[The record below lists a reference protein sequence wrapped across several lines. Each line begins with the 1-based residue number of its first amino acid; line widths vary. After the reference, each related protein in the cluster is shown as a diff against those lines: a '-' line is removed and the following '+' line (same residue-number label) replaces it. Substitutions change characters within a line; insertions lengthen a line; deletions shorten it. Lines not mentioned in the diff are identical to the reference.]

1 MSATDDRLT
10 VFAAPKQSM
19 SGLQGDVSMI
29 ARLAFNRANRSTSE
43 KTRHLALLT
52 SETLELDLS
61 DPAQRQ
67 FGDYELLEL
76 IGEGGMGVVYRARQ
90 SGLDREV
97 AVKLLAAGP
106 WASRDFI
113 ERFRREAQ
121 NAARMQHP
129 NIVAIY
135 EVGSTEDMQFFSMRL
150 VHGGSLAELLRHEGT
165 LAPMRAAK
173 LLRTIA
179 EAVDYAHRLGVL
191 HLDLKPAN
199 VLIDENG
206 APHVAD
212 FGLARRLDSALA
224 ANYDEV
230 SGTPSYM
237 APEQASPRTAK
248 ITPATDIWGLG
259 AILYELVT
267 SAPPFLGG
275 SPQATLK
282 LVVRGSLRS
291 PRQIV
296 PALPRD
302 LEAIILKCLAR
313 DTNERYANGRSLAD
327 DLGRFIDGRA
337 VLARPLNPAQRMA
350 RWTRRQP
357 YVAAFATLF
366 ALSLIAGIVGVTL
379 QWRQARANATLAQNT
394 LWSSRTANAQRQI
407 AEGDAYKALGET
419 VANLREMEAKGES
432 EQVALQRLRIG
443 TVLANAPQLIDTISI
458 GKGQITALAVA
469 PDGRS
474 FAATDDT
481 RTVYLVDVASG
492 SPRWQVDASSK
503 SFGMLMGDGALE
515 LRFSPDGHH
524 LLGFPKSNYG
534 AAASILRPHRIDSVL
549 IDVDNGRVAE
559 PPPEFADFL
568 ATDYADDGRYALL
581 FDKQGYVQRWRTL
594 PWAPAGDRV
603 KLEGNINLGD
613 KKISALL
620 GEALLAGD
628 DDLVVLASDA
638 NLTFRVLDAEHLRVH
653 HTLHLTT
660 AQGRASAWMLDRGRG
675 RLAIGT
681 MTGQI
686 ALWNLDTDDV
696 AWLQPHV
703 SGWISMLGFSNDDSR
718 LLVVSNEPN
727 ELRVFDPRSGE
738 LAATPVALG
747 NDATPGAMN
756 DGEFGPDAYTVLTRR
771 WNTNATV
778 WRLPEPGFPLRAPIA
793 AAPVMA
799 ANASRFALASDTRS
813 HLMVT
818 ADNGLVKLWRVR
830 WSPLTDRVAAPM
842 VADTLRFGGQNLVAA
857 DGNQVSVFEVESGK
871 IASAPITL
879 AQAPTYAGLS
889 GDGKQLIAIAGRN
902 LTCWDWHSGIP
913 CWPELSLP
921 DSPLRLSLAASAP
934 LLAVSTG
941 ANENGAFFEH
951 IKLIDLASGRQRG
964 ADIVLPGRLAALRL
978 SDDGQR
984 LLTWRDW
991 MSYDKQSNR
1000 LYVIATTTG
1009 AVAQQLEHEGALSI
1023 IDAHFADDD
1032 SIWSLAGGFVGGS
1045 DDGKDVPST
1054 IRHWDSNGKVVAKTR
1069 ADDGSEFLLL
1079 PLPGGRGVI
1088 NTHKPQWI
1096 DPAGATRELDAPD
1109 PNGRVNASAL
1119 SADGRLLALAM
1130 LDGVALIDTAS
1141 DERLVPNFNLPLP
1154 NQDAVQQLA
1163 FAPDSSRLVGRTLSG
1178 HWFQWR
1184 LVTDERPVEEIRQ
1197 SIQLHDFTDRGL
1209 NDRGESA
1216 PALPDDQRRL
1226 LRSADPGPA
1235 PGAAPAPATAAIAA
1249 PEPDARYRPLDLE
1262 AIANVEPRELMNRV
1276 TRVPPQ
1282 PQSLPTLPR
1291 GLQRYDGV
1299 DFLLGRA
1306 VQLSGTPHNL
1316 LDVEFPARSAQ
1327 LDIGAQRV
1335 AAIDVLVL
1343 QFKSV
1348 VGEVGAVLLDY
1359 ADGGKAKLPILNGRD
1374 TARHWYDNDA
1384 ERARIGWMGNFSG
1397 AMQGFGYASSGEE
1410 TFARS
1415 YVVHLTHPE
1424 PGRAVKA
1431 ITLSAPPAAAPG
1443 LLFLAVTI
1451 EPVANDSKS
1460 AKTYK

>member
-1 MSATDDRLT
+1 L
-10 VFAAPKQSM
+10 
-19 SGLQGDVSMI
+19 SGLQDDVSMI
-29 ARLAFNRANRSTSE
+29 AHLAFNRANRPAAE
-43 KTRHLALLT
+43 KSRHLALLT

-67 FGDYELLEL
+67 FGNYELLEL

-129 NIVAIY
+129 NIVPIY
-135 EVGSTEDMQFFSMRL
+135 EVGSTDDLQFFSMRL
-150 VHGGSLAELLRHEGT
+150 IHGGSLAELIRRGRP
-165 LAPMRAAK
+165 LAPMHAAK

-199 VLIDENG
+199 VLVDEDG

-224 ANYDEV
+224 ANNDEV

-237 APEQASPRTAK
+237 APEQASPRTSR

-259 AILYELVT
+259 AILYELMT
-267 SAPPFLGG
+267 GAPPFLGG
-275 SPQATLK
+275 SPQATLE
-282 LVVRGSLRS
+282 LVVRGLLKP
-291 PRQIV
+291 PRQHV
-296 PALPRD
+296 PTLPRD
-302 LEAIILKCLAR
+302 LEAIILKCMAPLAA
-313 DTNERYANGRSLAD
+313 ERYPSARALAD
-327 DLGRFIDGRA
+327 DLGRYIDGRA

-350 RWTRRQP
+350 RWTKRQP
-357 YVAAFATLF
+357 YVAAFAGLF

-394 LWSSRTANAQRQI
+394 LWSSRTAIAQRQI
-407 AEGDAYKALGET
+407 AEGDAYKALTQT
-419 VANLREMEAKGES
+419 VANLREMEAKGAS

-443 TVLANAPQLIDTISI
+443 TVLANAPQLVDTIPL
-458 GKGQITALAVA
+458 GKGQIAALAVA
-469 PDGRS
+469 PDGKS
-474 FAATDDT
+474 FAAVNDPH
-481 RTVYLVDVASG
+481 TVSLVDVASG
-492 SPRWQVDASSK
+492 SVRWHVDVTSH
-503 SFGMLMGDGALE
+503 SFGMQMGNGSLE
-515 LRFSPDGHH
+515 LHFSPDGHR
-524 LLGFPKSNYG
+524 LIGYSKSDYG
-534 AAASILRPHRIDSVL
+534 AAASILRPHHIDSVL
-549 IDVDNGRVAE
+549 IDVDDGRVAE

-568 ATDYADDGRYALL
+568 ATDFADDGRYALL
-581 FDKQGYVQRWRTL
+581 FDKRGYMQRWRTL
-594 PWAPAGDRV
+594 PWEPAGDRV
-603 KLEGNINLGD
+603 KLEGNINLED
-613 KKISALL
+613 RKISALL

-628 DDLVVLASDA
+628 DDMVVLASDA
-638 NLTFRVLDAEHLRVH
+638 NLTFRVLDAEHLRVRH
-653 HTLHLTT
+653 AIHLTT
-660 AQGRASAWMLDRGRG
+660 AQGRASAWMLDHDRR

-686 ALWNLDTDDV
+686 GLWNLDTDGIV
-696 AWLQPHV
+696 WLQPHV

-718 LLVVSNEPN
+718 LLAVSNDPD

-747 NDATPGAMN
+747 NEPMPGAMN
-756 DGEFGPDAYTVLTRR
+756 DGVFGPDAYTVLTRR
-771 WNTNATV
+771 WNTNATL

-799 ANASRFALASDTRS
+799 ALASRFALASDTRS

-830 WSPLTDRVAAPM
+830 WSPLTDRVAASM
-842 VADTLRFGGQNLVAA
+842 VADTLRFGGQYLVAV
-857 DGNQVSVFEVESGK
+857 DGNQVSVFEVGSGK
-871 IASAPITL
+871 TAGAPITL
-879 AQAPTYAGLS
+879 PQAPTFAGLS
-889 GDGKQLIAIAGRN
+889 GDDKQVIAIAGRK
-902 LTCWDWHSGIP
+902 LTCWDWHSGTP
-913 CWPELSLP
+913 CWPESSLP
-921 DSPLRLSLAASAP
+921 DSPLRLSAAAKAP

-951 IKLIDLASGRQRG
+951 VKLIDLASGRQHG

-978 SDDGQR
+978 SDDGRR
-984 LLTWRDW
+984 LLAWRDW
-991 MSYDKQSNR
+991 MSYDKLSKY
-1000 LYVIATTTG
+1000 LYVVDTATA
-1009 AVAQQLEHEGALSI
+1009 AVVQRLEHDGALSI

-1045 DDGKDVPST
+1045 DGGEDVPT
-1054 IRHWDSNGKVVAKTR
+1054 YVRHWDVGGKVIAKTR
-1069 ADDGSEFLLL
+1069 SADESQFLLL
-1079 PLPGGRGVI
+1079 PFPGDRGVI
-1088 NTHKPQWI
+1088 DTQKPRWI
-1096 DPAGATRELDAPD
+1096 GPDGATRPFDAPD
-1109 PNGRVNASAL
+1109 YHARVNASAL

-1130 LDGVALIDTAS
+1130 LDGVALIDIAS
-1141 DERLVPNFNLPLP
+1141 NERLVPNFNLPLP
-1154 NQDAVQQLA
+1154 DHDAVQQLA
-1163 FAPDSSRLVGRTLSG
+1163 FAPDGSRLVGRTLSG

-1184 LVTDERPVEEIRQ
+1184 IVSDQRTLPEIQQ
-1197 SIQLHDFTDRGL
+1197 SIQLHDLTDRDL
-1209 NDRGESA
+1209 TDRGESA
-1216 PALPDDQRRL
+1216 PPLPDDQRRL

-1235 PGAAPAPATAAIAA
+1235 PEAAPVATPAAIAA
-1249 PEPDARYRPLDLE
+1249 PAPDARYRPLDLE
-1262 AIANVEPRELMNRV
+1262 TIANVEPREAMNRV

-1299 DFLLGRA
+1299 DFLLGRS

-1316 LDVEFPARSAQ
+1316 LDIEFPARSGR

-1335 AAIDVLVL
+1335 AVIDALVL
-1343 QFKSV
+1343 QFKAV
-1348 VGEVGAVLLDY
+1348 DGEIGAVLLHY
-1359 ADGGKAKLPILNGRD
+1359 ADGGEARLPILSGRD
-1374 TARHWYDNDA
+1374 TARHWNDNDA
-1384 ERARIGWMGNFSG
+1384 LQARVGWLGNFSG
-1397 AMQGFGYASSGEE
+1397 AMHGYGYDSSGEE

-1415 YVVHLTHPE
+1415 YVVHLTNPE
-1424 PGRAVKA
+1424 PTRAVKA
-1431 ITLSAPPAAAPG
+1431 ITLDAPPTAAPG
-1443 LLFLAVTI
+1443 LLFLGVTI
-1451 EPVANDSKS
+1451 EPVADDSPHTGATK
-1460 AKTYK
+1460 